1 MRTKIV
7 IFLINLI
14 VFSACTKKIIFKQMN
29 VIPQYALIE
38 KKDDIYSFS
47 DSCII
52 PYIYKKVISLNDL
65 PIEEKKEKFVQ
76 MLLPSIL
83 VAQHDLNQ
91 KLKRVEH
98 IKSWLEKNTK
108 LIEKDSIFLFD
119 LYDTYQCTEID
130 ELKQRL
136 KPHPAS
142 IVLGQAAL
150 ESGWGSSR
158 FFDEGNNVFGIWSY
172 NSNEDRIKALVARD
186 STIVFVRKYSD
197 LEESVNDYFKI
208 IANVDAYSDFRE
220 KRMESNNPYELIPL
234 LNRYS
239 EVGDVYTSK
248 LIQLIQNNGLT
259 HFDNYQLNSDYLKEE
274 VVVLSKASLK
284 IQ

>member
-7 IFLINLI
+7 IFFYILI
-14 VFSACTKKIIFKQMN
+14 VFSACTEKIIFKQMN

-38 KKDDIYSFS
+38 EKADVYSFS

-65 PIEEKKEKFVQ
+65 PVEEKKEKFIQ

-98 IKSWLEKNTK
+98 IESWLKTNTK
-108 LIEKDSIFLFD
+108 LIEKDRVFLFD
-119 LYDTYQCTEID
+119 LYNFYQCTEID

-136 KPHPAS
+136 KPHPVS

-172 NSNEDRIKALVARD
+172 NSDEDRIKALVARD
-186 STIVFVRKYSD
+186 STVVFVRKYSD
-197 LEESVNDYFKI
+197 IEESVNDYFKI
-208 IANVDAYSDFRE
+208 IAKVDAYSDFRK
-220 KRMESNNPYELIPL
+220 KRMKSNNPYELIPFL
-234 LNRYS
+234 SRYS
-239 EVGDVYTSK
+239 EVGNVYTSK
-248 LIQLIQNNGLT
+248 LIQLIQSNGLT
-259 HFDNYQLNSDYLKEE
+259 DFDNYQLNSDYLKEE
-274 VVVLSKASLK
+274 IIVLSKADL
-284 IQ
+284 